1 MRVAVLY
8 TGQLRT
14 IRKTM
19 PIFKTNVLCTP
30 DVHVFACLQ
39 HDASESIQET
49 TTWLQSELG
58 DHLKVLQWFNPGD
71 GTFINF
77 REHLLHDL
85 EISDGWK
92 GYLRRSGSIIEYY
105 QLQCIYHSLFRHE
118 TKQGFTYDYIIRCRP
133 DTLFC
138 KPITF
143 DWLTLSEHEIQTRL
157 QTIQDY
163 CGQLDEENKG
173 GEINARVFDI
183 FMNTLLHKTISM
195 DVVNPSYVS
204 HRTKTFIQPQSPVQ
218 IQSFLKNGRYI
229 LTFRTNLLYIVK
241 RDYFYLIPALGTM
254 YSLFKFPLIEHQHW
268 FNSETQFQ
276 GACYHTDLTI
286 FDYESKT
293 ESDSLYN
300 YEESRYF
307 DSDGKLKDGALVY
320 VLVRK

>member
-14 IRKTM
+14 IRKTL
-19 PIFKTNVLCTP
+19 PFFKSNVLCTP

-39 HDASESIQET
+39 HDASEPVHET
-49 TTWLQSELG
+49 TEWLQAELG
-58 DHLKVLQWFNPGD
+58 DHLKVLQWFNPRD

-77 REHLLHDL
+77 RENLLHDL
-85 EISDGWK
+85 EISEGWK

-105 QLQCIYHSLFRHE
+105 QLQCIYHSLFRYE
-118 TKQGFTYDYIIRCRP
+118 TKHGSYEYIVRCRP
-133 DTLFC
+133 DTIFC

-143 DWLTLSEHEIQTRL
+143 DWLNMSEHEIQNRL
-157 QTIQDY
+157 QILQGYCNQSDTDY
-163 CGQLDEENKG
+163 KEGK
-173 GEINARVFDI
+173 INPNVFDM
-183 FMNTLLHKTISM
+183 FMNTLLHKTLTM
-195 DVVNPSYVS
+195 DVVNPSYIS
-204 HRTKTFIQPQSPVQ
+204 HRTKTFTQPQSPLQ
-218 IQSFLKNGRYI
+218 IQTFLNNGRYI

-254 YSLFKFPLIEHQHW
+254 YSLFKFPLVEHQHW

-276 GACYHTDLTI
+276 SACYHSDLTI

-300 YEESRYF
+300 YEESNYF
-307 DSDGKLKDGALVY
+307 NSEGVLKGDSLVY
-320 VLVRK
+320 ILVRN